1 MMDGHSVPE
10 VTVEGQE
17 GARHAAY
24 SEDREGGRADR
35 DMELRKREAS
45 GMALRV
51 RVSGGDKGQFQR
63 AHARARSSQEL
74 CLRRTVDQFTPEG
87 CSPGRHV
94 NTTLE
99 TALDGGVY

>member
-1 MMDGHSVPE
+1 MDGHSVPE

-45 GMALRV
+45 GWLCASGSLVVTRASSRERTPEPARV
-51 RVSGGDKGQFQR
+51 RSCVFGG
-63 AHARARSSQEL
+63 L
-74 CLRRTVDQFTPEG
+74 LIN
-87 CSPGRHV
+87 SPPKAAPRGD
-94 NTTLE
+94 T
-99 TALDGGVY
+99 

>member
-1 MMDGHSVPE
+1 MDGHSVPE

-45 GMALRV
+45 GMALRI

-63 AHARARSSQEL
+63 AHTRVRSCVFGGL
-74 CLRRTVDQFTPEG
+74 LIN
-87 CSPGRHV
+87 SPPKAAPRGD
-94 NTTLE
+94 T
-99 TALDGGVY
+99 

>member
-45 GMALRV
+45 GMALRI

-63 AHARARSSQEL
+63 AHARAHSSQEL
-74 CLRRTVDQFTPEG
+74 CLRG
-87 CSPGRHV
+87 LLINSPPKAAPRGD
-94 NTTLE
+94 T
-99 TALDGGVY
+99 